1 MYLDYFDQFKDMS
14 PYLYINAEQW
24 QHIQSTFSKEDVCES
39 LAKIAMDY
47 PLPYADITEEDA
59 RKAYLGLK
67 GIRWQELVRDDEW
80 FIRKAGD
87 SRFGLGFEDK
97 QLYFRR
103 INNGNEASNYFQQA
117 NRWGVDGTV
126 SPGPKRTWETYEFM
140 VTLMGAMY
148 TLKFDEIDK
157 GSLRVAL
164 SLRKYICSQF
174 KPNVAKAL
182 YDMFKAETVLD
193 FAAGWGDRL
202 CGFYASEYGKHY
214 VGIDPRKENHP
225 IYIQQAEFYE
235 KNNGFFEVEKK
246 ATFVESPAEDFD
258 YDGFDEYF
266 DIAFTSPPYFS
277 VERYSYDDTQ
287 SWVRYKTIDEWNE
300 LFLHKALGKIWKT
313 LKRGG
318 TLIVNIADVYAS
330 SKGSDKGYRAITTPM
345 NEFLEKQDGAEYL
358 GCIGMEMAKRPGS
371 AGAGAIIEGDE
382 SRYTEEALE
391 KAREAGDKT
400 FCEPMWCWRKN

>member
-1 MYLDYFDQFKDMS
+1 MYLDYFDQFKNMS
-14 PYLYINAEQW
+14 PYLHINAEQW
-24 QHIQSTFSKEDVCES
+24 KHIQTAFEKADVCES
-39 LAKIAMDY
+39 LAKLAMEY
-47 PLPYADITEEDA
+47 PLPYQEISEDDA
-59 RKAYLGLK
+59 RKEYLALK
-67 GIRWQELVRDDEW
+67 KTRWNELLKDDEW

-87 SRFGLGFEDK
+87 SRFGLGLEGK

-103 INNGNEASNYFQQA
+103 VNTGNQASNYFQQA

-126 SPGPKRTWETYEFM
+126 SPGPDRTWRTYEFM

-148 TLKFDEIDK
+148 TLKFDEINR
-157 GSLRVAL
+157 GTLRVAL

-182 YDMFKAETVLD
+182 YDYFKAETILD
-193 FAAGWGDRL
+193 FAAGWGDRM
-202 CGFYASEYGKHY
+202 CGFYASETGKHY

-225 IYIQQAEFYE
+225 IYRQQAEFYE

-246 ATFVESPAEDFD
+246 ADFVESPAEDFD
-258 YDGFDEYF
+258 YAGYDNYF

-300 LFLHKALGKIWKT
+300 QFLHKALGKIWKT
-313 LKRGG
+313 LKKGG
-318 TLIVNIADVYAS
+318 VLIVNIADVYAS
-330 SKGSDKGYRAITTPM
+330 SKGTDKGYRAITTPM
-345 NEFLEKQDGAEYL
+345 NEYLEKQEGAEYL
-358 GCIGMEMAKRPGS
+358 GCMGMEMAKRPGS

-382 SRYTEEALE
+382 GRYTEEALE
-391 KAREAGDKT
+391 KAREAADKT
-400 FCEPMWCWRKN
+400 FCEPMWVWKKN

>member
-1 MYLDYFDQFKDMS
+1 MYLEYFNQFKNMS

-24 QHIQSTFSKEDVCES
+24 TYIKETFSKEDVQES

-47 PLPYADITEEDA
+47 PLPYAEITEEDA
-59 RKAYLGLK
+59 RKEYLALK

-87 SRFGLGFEDK
+87 SRFGLGYGGK

-126 SPGPKRTWETYEFM
+126 SPGPKRTWETYDFM
-140 VTLMGAMY
+140 YTLMGAMY

-157 GSLRVAL
+157 PALRVAL

-225 IYIQQAEFYE
+225 IYRQQAEFYE
-235 KNNGFFEVEKK
+235 KNNGFFETKK
-246 ATFVESPAEDFD
+246 KSTFYESPAEDLD
-258 YDGFDEYF
+258 LTKYKEYF
-266 DIAFTSPPYFS
+266 DIVFSSPPYFN

-287 SWVRYKTIDEWNE
+287 SWVRYKSIDAWNE
-300 LFLHKALGKIWKT
+300 QFLHKVIHNLWPTIRK
-313 LKRGG
+313 GG
-318 TLIVNIADVYAS
+318 YLAVNIADVYAKS
-330 SKGSDKGYRAITTPM
+330 NDREKGYVEITNPM
-345 NEFLEKQDGAEYL
+345 NDYIQTLGAEYE
-358 GCIGMEMAKRPGS
+358 GCLGMEMAKRPGS

-382 SRYTEEALE
+382 DRYTEEALE
-391 KAREAGDKT
+391 KAKEAEGKR
-400 FCEPMWCWRKN
+400 FCEPIWIWRKL